1 LLGDSQQRG
10 VGGQGGTLSTISP
23 EEQARL
29 EAIADPIAS
38 KSKATA
44 EETQR
49 VIEELCQGRFLNSA
63 EIAQLLNRSK
73 GAVQQRFLNAMI
85 KEGSLRYRF
94 AGAANRP
101 DQAYTSAKTP
111 ATK

>member
-1 LLGDSQQRG
+1 LPGDSQQRG
-10 VGGQGGTLSTISP
+10 VGGQGGILSTISP
-23 EEQARL
+23 EERAKL

-38 KSKATA
+38 KAKATA

-111 ATK
+111 ATE